1 VVVAYATIRGYFFCC
16 LFYGKYKKCFLALTF
31 LIFSVFLYIIMIRI
45 KEGFT
50 LIELMVVIVIIGILA
65 AIAIPNYVKIVDQAK
80 VAEVKA
86 NMHTVQ
92 LEVEYYCIEEAS
104 HRYPSSIDLFA
115 DDLPSGMNNPFIPGG
130 TVVQDESGADIPGV
144 VEYATE
150 DPNDSYSIIGLGKQ
164 ATVIH
169 LILSPGRVD

>member
-1 VVVAYATIRGYFFCC
+1 MRNY
-16 LFYGKYKKCFLALTF
+16 
-31 LIFSVFLYIIMIRI
+31 

-50 LIELMVVIVIIGILA
+50 LIELMVVVVIIGILA
-65 AIAIPNYVKIVDQAK
+65 AIAIPNFVRIVTQAK
-80 VAEVKA
+80 EAEVKS

-92 LEVEYYCIEEAS
+92 LEAEYYCIVNAA
-104 HRYPSSIDLFA
+104 HYYPPSVSDFSG
-115 DDLPSGMNNPFIPGG
+115 DLPSGMNNPFTVGG
-130 TVVQDESGADIPGV
+130 PVVQDEADADVPGV

-150 DPNDSYSIIGLGKQ
+150 APNDSYSITGLGKQ